1 MTDATVAAPEK
12 LKFWDAAFYTL
23 AVGTGIRWI
32 AVAAAVGPSSL
43 PMWGLAFVTFFI
55 PLSVATLELTAR
67 FDDEGGIYSWARG
80 TLGPLAGFTCGW
92 FYWTNLL
99 PYFAG
104 ILYFLSGLILA
115 AFGGDP
121 KDTLLYMSI
130 SFGLT
135 LLVTAMQIAGLKYGK
150 WVPNIG
156 MASGWLVLGVIVLV
170 AIVIGGRGQS
180 ATNFLHSSYLPVFNF
195 DTAILW
201 GTIVFA
207 FCGVEGVA
215 FLRNEIEGGM
225 RTVAR
230 VLLIAGIS
238 SVCIYVLGTMA
249 FLVILP
255 SSELSRLGGFADA
268 LRAGL
273 SHVGTSGLA
282 PFVILLFALSM
293 LGGFAANFLM
303 GTRLLFT
310 AGIDSYLPPS
320 FARRHPKTG
329 APVYAILMQ
338 SGLTLAMVVLSQAGS
353 SVAGAYDFMVAMGV
367 LTIVIPYVFMFI
379 GHLKIQNWPALP
391 GAWAPPGGKR
401 TSIVLGWVGLI
412 STLVAIVCTLIPN
425 SSEPHPFTAFVKIV
439 LAALA
444 MLVVGIAL
452 YWLADRRRRAA
463 LLLAQPAE

>member
-1 MTDATVAAPEK
+1 
-12 LKFWDAAFYTL
+12 
-23 AVGTGIRWI
+23 
-32 AVAAAVGPSSL
+32 
-43 PMWGLAFVTFFI
+43 
-55 PLSVATLELTAR
+55 
-67 FDDEGGIYSWARG
+67 
-80 TLGPLAGFTCGW
+80 
-92 FYWTNLL
+92 
-99 PYFAG
+99 
-104 ILYFLSGLILA
+104 
-115 AFGGDP
+115 
-121 KDTLLYMSI
+121 
-130 SFGLT
+130 
-135 LLVTAMQIAGLKYGK
+135 
-150 WVPNIG
+150 
-156 MASGWLVLGVIVLV
+156 
-170 AIVIGGRGQS
+170 
-180 ATNFLHSSYLPVFNF
+180 VFNF

-238 SVCIYVLGTMA
+238 SLCIYILGTMA

-255 SSELSRLGGFADA
+255 SRELSRLAGFADA

-273 SHVGTSGLA
+273 SHVGASGLT

-310 AGIDSYLPPS
+310 AGIDSYLPAA
-320 FARRHPKTG
+320 FARRNSKTG
-329 APVYAILMQ
+329 APIYAILMQ
-338 SGLTLAMVVLSQAGS
+338 SALTLAMVVLSQAAS

-379 GHLKIQNWPALP
+379 GHLKIQSWPALP

-401 TSIVLGWVGLI
+401 ASVVLGWLGLV
-412 STLVAIVCTLIPN
+412 STLIAIVCTLIPN
-425 SSEPHPFTAFVKIV
+425 SSEPHPLAAFIKIV

-444 MLVVGIAL
+444 MLVVGLAL
-452 YWLADRRRRAA
+452 YWLADRRRKAP
-463 LLLAQPAE
+463 LIAQPAE